1 MTNQNSIN
9 KYLEASI
16 AGNWEHL
23 ALTDFQGVSFQYRDV
38 ARKVAKLHLLYE
50 HAGIKHG
57 DKIAL
62 CGKNSSQCAIALI
75 ATLTYG
81 AVAVPILHDFKPDNV
96 QHLVTHSEAKLL
108 FVDSAIWENLDPDSM
123 ASLEGSLMLSDFSLL
138 SSRSKSLSEARKTLN
153 QLFGDRYPERFTQ
166 ADVKYFIPKPDDLM
180 LINYTSG
187 STGFSKGVMI
197 T

>member
-62 CGKNSSQCAIALI
+62 CGKNSSQWAIALI

-108 FVDSAIWENLDPDSM
+108 LSTVPYGKSRPGLDGIAGGLAYAERLLAAVLALQIAFRGPQDPEPVVRRPLPRALYPGRRQVFHSQARRPD
-123 ASLEGSLMLSDFSLL
+123 
-138 SSRSKSLSEARKTLN
+138 
-153 QLFGDRYPERFTQ
+153 
-166 ADVKYFIPKPDDLM
+166 ADKLHLRLYRILQ
-180 LINYTSG
+180 
-187 STGFSKGVMI
+187 GV
-197 T
+197 

>member
-62 CGKNSSQCAIALI
+62 CGKNSSQWAIALI

-81 AVAVPILHDFKPDNV
+81 AVAVSYT
-96 QHLVTHSEAKLL
+96 HLTLPTKLE
-108 FVDSAIWENLDPDSM
+108 V
-123 ASLEGSLMLSDFSLL
+123 
-138 SSRSKSLSEARKTLN
+138 
-153 QLFGDRYPERFTQ
+153 
-166 ADVKYFIPKPDDLM
+166 
-180 LINYTSG
+180 
-187 STGFSKGVMI
+187 
-197 T
+197 

>member
-62 CGKNSSQCAIALI
+62 CGKNSSQWAIALI

-138 SSRSKSLSEARKTLN
+138 SSRSKSLSEARTTLN
-153 QLFGDRYPERFTQ
+153 HLFGDRDP
-166 ADVKYFIPKPDDLM
+166 
-180 LINYTSG
+180 
-187 STGFSKGVMI
+187 
-197 T
+197 

>member
-62 CGKNSSQCAIALI
+62 CGKNSSQWAIALI

-108 FVDSAIWENLDPDSM
+108 FVDSAIWGKPRPGLDGITGGL
-123 ASLEGSLMLSDFSLL
+123 AYAERLL
-138 SSRSKSLSEARKTLN
+138 AAVLALQIAFR
-153 QLFGDRYPERFTQ
+153 GP
-166 ADVKYFIPKPDDLM
+166 
-180 LINYTSG
+180 
-187 STGFSKGVMI
+187 
-197 T
+197 

>member
-62 CGKNSSQCAIALI
+62 CGKIHRN
-75 ATLTYG
+75 G
-81 AVAVPILHDFKPDNV
+81 
-96 QHLVTHSEAKLL
+96 
-108 FVDSAIWENLDPDSM
+108 
-123 ASLEGSLMLSDFSLL
+123 LS
-138 SSRSKSLSEARKTLN
+138 
-153 QLFGDRYPERFTQ
+153 P
-166 ADVKYFIPKPDDLM
+166 
-180 LINYTSG
+180 
-187 STGFSKGVMI
+187 
-197 T
+197 